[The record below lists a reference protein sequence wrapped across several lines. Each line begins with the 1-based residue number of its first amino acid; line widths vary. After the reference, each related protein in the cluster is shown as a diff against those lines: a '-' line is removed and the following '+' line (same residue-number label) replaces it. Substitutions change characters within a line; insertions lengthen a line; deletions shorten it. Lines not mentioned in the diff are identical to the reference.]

1 MVNRDSN
8 AQLKLVADGTL
19 GNLEIQEW
27 KEIRRDRLIN
37 SLNRINFQDGEVV
50 LNFRHQKYNSIF
62 SVNVAPKPCLD
73 YHLICDWLELQDD
86 LPPEN

>member
-19 GNLEIQEW
+19 GKLESQEW

-37 SLNRINFQDGEVV
+37 SLNRLQT
-50 LNFRHQKYNSIF
+50 
-62 SVNVAPKPCLD
+62 PK
-73 YHLICDWLELQDD
+73 I
-86 LPPEN
+86 